1 MHTQRPEDK
10 NERCCK
16 LNRPAA
22 QPTGRW
28 VELAATL
35 TLQARQCKQCA
46 LPNLLEDVFSKAIMD
61 FQCFLRSPYIRLIK
75 PYFRYYGWIYLFQ
88 QQVFWRHADGPQEG
102 LKPSLYSCCKS
113 L

>member
-1 MHTQRPEDK
+1 
-10 NERCCK
+10 
-16 LNRPAA
+16 
-22 QPTGRW
+22 
-28 VELAATL
+28 
-35 TLQARQCKQCA
+35 
-46 LPNLLEDVFSKAIMD
+46 MD

-113 L
+113 V